1 MQALPWP
8 QWLLSRL
15 PVGCLV
21 LLLWAATC
29 GMAQPGFNAR
39 LLSVRYNLLSN
50 PSFEALAES
59 QIPSWEIQP
68 AGSLQAATQSPRH
81 GRVCLQTVA
90 AAEPV
95 MLSQK
100 VPACPRATYELTLW
114 LRVTGESSG
123 VGVALQAL
131 QPGGQVLA
139 ETRAIAAPRDGWQ
152 EVQARLTV
160 PRLSGWV
167 RVLALT
173 APAGATVAV
182 DAVRLV
188 RLSGPATYGPL
199 VAHLAALQKGANW
212 ALLTWDSEE
221 TSFNLHTRRLG
232 ERPGPWDIRTNVRQP
247 RYSWQLLEPDHD
259 YEVRVSLPQPPHYDE
274 TGQQVANPWPVVQTP
289 LLSLRTSPWTPR
301 KWGRLMLWPTRHLD
315 TFPGD
320 QSYPCI
326 EAYKGDL
333 YVTEAHGGGVYL
345 SRVQPP
351 NLQVNWT
358 RPLLPPEPEQ
368 KQVYT
373 DLDTCVYA
381 DRLYLA
387 VTLQRPAAPAASRT
401 ALRVSIYDLALD
413 QPVGEPLLITPARPE
428 AAALQGAVM
437 TFRDQVWLT
446 WLEAFTQQG
455 QRQTELVI
463 APLQEGGVGERRV
476 WQEAPA
482 SLFGPALASFEEQLA
497 ILFTDLTTGAG
508 RLGYEPLG
516 LVRFDGLSFSRRQ
529 RLTGLGSSRY
539 PDAHQFGRHLAL
551 VYRSDAAYAI
561 YDRRYQDLRLALLG
575 PAGLAN
581 EDTAYVADM
590 TYNTAPSL
598 TMLGNDL
605 WVAYQ
610 KFSHAYGD
618 PADPA
623 VSYGTFLGRLSPV
636 TSTR

>member
-1 MQALPWP
+1 LLS
-8 QWLLSRL
+8 WLLS
-15 PVGCLV
+15 GCLA
-21 LLLWAATC
+21 LLLGAATS
-29 GMAQPGFNAR
+29 GAAQPAFNAR

-50 PSFEALAES
+50 PSFEAPAEG
-59 QIPSWEIQP
+59 QPPSWEILP
-68 AGSLQAATQSPRH
+68 AGALQFSPETPRH
-81 GRVCLQTVA
+81 GRVCLQTA
-90 AAEPV
+90 GAPAPFT
-95 MLSQK
+95 LSQK
-100 VPACPRATYELTLW
+100 VPACPRATYELTAW
-114 LRVTGESSG
+114 LRVSGESGG
-123 VGVALQAL
+123 VGLALQAL

-139 ETRAIAAPRDGWQ
+139 ETRTLAAPRDGWQ

-167 RVLALT
+167 RVVALT

-182 DAVRLV
+182 DAVRLA
-188 RLSGPATYGPL
+188 RLTGPATYGPL
-199 VAHLAALQKGANW
+199 LAHLAANQKGANW

-221 TSFNLHTRRLG
+221 TSFNLHTRQSGDRPSPWVT
-232 ERPGPWDIRTNVRQP
+232 RPGLRQS
-247 RYSWQLLEPDHD
+247 RYSWQLLEPDMN

-274 TGQQVANPWPVVQTP
+274 TGQQVTSPLPVVQTP
-289 LLSLRTSPWTPR
+289 VLPLRTSPWTPR
-301 KWGRLMLWPTRHLD
+301 KWGRLQLWPTRHLD

-320 QSYPCI
+320 QSYPCVEGFR
-326 EAYKGDL
+326 EAL
-333 YVTEAHGGGVYL
+333 YVTEVHGGGVHL
-345 SRVQPP
+345 SRVLPP
-351 NLQVNWT
+351 NLQVDWT
-358 RPLLPPEPEQ
+358 RPLLPPQPEQ
-368 KQVYT
+368 KLVYT

-387 VTLQRPAAPAASRT
+387 ATRQSPAATAASRT
-401 ALRVSIYDLALD
+401 SLVVAIYDLALD
-413 QPVGEPLLITPARPE
+413 KPVGEPLVVTPTRPE
-428 AAALQGAVM
+428 AVALQGAVM
-437 TFRDQVWLT
+437 TYRDQVWLT
-446 WLEAFTQQG
+446 WLEAFSQQG
-455 QRQTELVI
+455 QRHTDLVI
-463 APLQEGGVGERRV
+463 APLQEGGVGERQV
-476 WQEAPA
+476 WKEGPS
-482 SLFGPALASFEEQLA
+482 SLFGPALTIFEEQLA
-497 ILFTDLTTGAG
+497 ILFTDLTAVG

-516 LVRFDGLSFSRRQ
+516 LVRFDGLSFARRQ

-590 TYNTAPSL
+590 TYNTAPSI

-623 VSYGTFLGRLSPV
+623 VAYGTFLGRLSPS